1 MIGKPLLEE
10 TVMKLPDGHTF
21 TIIAEKLSD
30 ENIYIQSCR
39 LNGAEWD
46 KSYITHETIMKRGIQ
61 EFSMGSVSD
70 SGWATSAASFPRN
83 TLSEF

>member
-10 TVMKLPDGHTF
+10 TVMNLPGGHTF
-21 TIIAEKLSD
+21 TIIAENLSD

-46 KSYITHETIMKRGIQ
+46 KSYITHETIMTWGIQ
-61 EFSMGSVSD
+61 KLSMGSVSD
-70 SGWATSAASFPRN
+70 NGWATSAASFPRD